1 MQGKPNVE
9 SWEASKT
16 VWARGTSVK
25 KNASDKVRRGN
36 PSDKPN
42 DSSKRQQ
49 WEPFFNPRS
58 VFIQRIPAKN
68 ETRKKADENRN
79 ASNLE
84 GSIRGSF
91 SKLKWISPKDLQE

>member
-49 WEPFFNPRS
+49 WEPFFIQGQFLSRESLQRTKHAKRQMKTETQAILKEASEEAFRS
-58 VFIQRIPAKN
+58 
-68 ETRKKADENRN
+68 
-79 ASNLE
+79 SS
-84 GSIRGSF
+84 G
-91 SKLKWISPKDLQE
+91 